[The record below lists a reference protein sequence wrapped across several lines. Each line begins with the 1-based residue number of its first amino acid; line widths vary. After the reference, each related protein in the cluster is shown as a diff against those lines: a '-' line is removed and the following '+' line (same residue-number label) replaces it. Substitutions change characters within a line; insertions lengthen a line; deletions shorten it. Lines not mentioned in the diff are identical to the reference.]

1 MPPFF
6 ESINI
11 ADLILVLKFGNNK
24 FLIYSG
30 EWRDSKFKP
39 MKLRYL
45 ASGANHQARK
55 DIDNDVALVQKKA

>member
-1 MPPFF
+1 
-6 ESINI
+6 
-11 ADLILVLKFGNNK
+11 
-24 FLIYSG
+24 
-30 EWRDSKFKP
+30 